1 MSEIRF
7 SESKRFFSDYSPV
20 NRSEMVRVRREIR
33 DLSSSEWNTV
43 VRALWV
49 MKNTTTEDGRRL
61 YGSDFISYDA
71 MVSKHITAGV
81 VYSYALLSS

>member
-1 MSEIRF
+1 MSEIKF

-49 MKNTTTEDGRRL
+49 MKNSL
-61 YGSDFISYDA
+61 P
-71 MVSKHITAGV
+71 
-81 VYSYALLSS
+81 LLGLILKNSVIRNSIKSEPL